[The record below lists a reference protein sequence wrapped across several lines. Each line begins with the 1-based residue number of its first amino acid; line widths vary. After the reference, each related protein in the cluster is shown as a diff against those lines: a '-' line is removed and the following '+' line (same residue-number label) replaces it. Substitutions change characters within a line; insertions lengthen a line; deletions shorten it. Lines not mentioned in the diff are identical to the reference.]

1 MRLLINNKPPKQLK
15 QKEKEIK
22 KEQEKLLETDIEE
35 IFEQKFD
42 NNLLNINFNKIIS

>member
-1 MRLLINNKPPKQLK
+1 MRLLNNNKQPK